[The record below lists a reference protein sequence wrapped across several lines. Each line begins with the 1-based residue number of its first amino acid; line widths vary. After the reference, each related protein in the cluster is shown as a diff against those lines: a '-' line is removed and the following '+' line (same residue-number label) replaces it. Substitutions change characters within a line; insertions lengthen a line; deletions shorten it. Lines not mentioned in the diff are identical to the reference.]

1 MEEFPE
7 IFFISCDQDSSIAG
21 LLQFNNGMKHW
32 DLHFSRP
39 VQAWELDSLD
49 RFIDLIYS
57 SSVSGRGM
65 TRWVG
70 SLIRV
75 AVLRKE
81 DITGFYVPLI

>member
-1 MEEFPE
+1 MGNSSKLKFWYDLWCGDSLLMEEFPE

-39 VQAWELDSLD
+39 VQDWELDSLD

-57 SSVSGRGM
+57 SYG
-65 TRWVG
+65 
-70 SLIRV
+70 LE
-75 AVLRKE
+75 A
-81 DITGFYVPLI
+81 